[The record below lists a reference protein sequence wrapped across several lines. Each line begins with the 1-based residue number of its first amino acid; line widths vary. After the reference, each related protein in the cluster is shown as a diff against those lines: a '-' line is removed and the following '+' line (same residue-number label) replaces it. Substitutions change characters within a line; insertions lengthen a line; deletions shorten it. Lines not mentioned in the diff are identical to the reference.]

1 MRHLRTGIV
10 LATAAAVMIGT
21 AVHAQSQKNV
31 PATAMKE
38 LSQRVPLPSGI
49 QVIQTAEDGPV
60 FASAEGN
67 TLYRWPFIQLRNGD
81 AGDQKGKPTCTDTL
95 FKENAGLMSPYPG
108 GFIMPDADTR
118 LSCVQLWPPVWA
130 PDDAKAVGKWTSVKH
145 PSGKMQWAFDG
156 DPMYTSMLDKKP
168 GDVNGGTARRS
179 TRGSA
184 SGALREP
191 LGPPALLPP
200 GFIVITVAT
209 GRLVATA
216 ERSSVYTWDRD
227 APNKSNCDARCT
239 DEWTPVLA
247 PEFAESLGEWGV
259 IERSPGVKQ
268 WTFRT
273 KPLYTY
279 ALSPEGRN
287 ASLQGSDVPGWR
299 NVYTQA
305 TPMPGRDFTM
315 QAAASGLLLA
325 DKNGKTVYVYNCNDD
340 AWDQQACNHPDLTQA
355 YRLAICGAG
364 SQEKCMRM
372 FPYVVANKDAT
383 SDNAAWS
390 VMAIDPKTGH
400 RAGAGQADALHVW
413 SYRDRPVYTFYLDQE
428 PGDIKGDS
436 WGEFQGQR
444 NGYKVIWLRDDYFNN
459 AS

>member
-1 MRHLRTGIV
+1 MRHLRSGIV
-10 LATAAAVMIGT
+10 LATAAAVMLGT
-21 AVHAQSQKNV
+21 AVHAQSQKN
-31 PATAMKE
+31 ATAMKE
-38 LSQRVPLPSGI
+38 LSQRVPLPPGI
-49 QVIQTAEDGPV
+49 QVIQTDEDGPV
-60 FASAEGN
+60 FASAEGK

-108 GFIMPDADTR
+108 GFIMPDAETR

-130 PDDAKAVGKWTSVKH
+130 PDDAKAVGKWSAVKH

-191 LGPPALLPP
+191 VGPPALLPP

-216 ERSSVYTWDRD
+216 DRASVYTWDRD

-239 DEWTPVLA
+239 DEWTPVQA

-287 ASLQGSDVPGWR
+287 ASLEGSDVSGWR

-305 TPMPGRDFTM
+305 TPLPGSDFTM
-315 QAAASGLLLA
+315 QAAASGLILA

-340 AWDQQACNHPDLTQA
+340 AWDQQSCNHPDLTQA

-372 FPYVVANKDAT
+372 FPYVVADKDAK
-383 SDNAAWS
+383 SENAAWS

-400 RAGAGQADALHVW
+400 RASAGQANALRVW
-413 SYRDRPVYTFYLDQE
+413 AYRDRPVYTFYLDQE